1 MELEELQKAWKEL
14 NERVSQ
20 NELVHQ
26 QQIIEMLSRQKE
38 SCLQRMLR
46 MDKIASIFMLGVT
59 ILMFVDFIHLNG
71 KLVFWP
77 AIFGL
82 LLYALTVNFA
92 GVILLTKIKKETNLE
107 MQIKNIL
114 RYKMLINWS
123 YIIGYLLVTP
133 FICIFLYTY
142 RHLWWLM
149 ITMFGLILAG
159 VLTDYFLF
167 HHVSDRIKELTHVN
181 KELKKHFMFQLY
193 LLLRL
198 KNFGRIVIELGIF
211 RIVFLTILTVA
222 AIMILFLAENRF
234 AIPVV
239 CVLLLAGYHNVRK
252 DKEFLRTLTP
262 HLSVFLIKEYTLIA
276 LPFAGIEIIKGQF
289 TDAIGLW
296 LFAALLPCLKKI
308 KLEHKPVRLPFLYKG
323 SYEYIRIFRQ
333 SFWVYILLFLFATAG
348 TVHGNIKINKV
359 CLILWGLV
367 QASGYLQTM
376 DNRYLL
382 HFKNFKTLYL
392 FQLKSIAWN
401 VFITSIPFSLALIAS
416 TYDQDEILFFL
427 SYYTAT
433 LIYAIGIGMLRHII
447 PSPLLLFIV
456 QLSILMP
463 FYLGSL
469 FVPIILI
476 PGIALTALLTCH
488 AHKRLKRLL

>member
-59 ILMFVDFIHLNG
+59 ILMFVDFIHFNG
-71 KLVFWP
+71 KLGVWP

-167 HHVSDRIKELTHVN
+167 HHVSDRIKELTRVN
-181 KELKKHFMFQLY
+181 KELMELKKKH
-193 LLLRL
+193 
-198 KNFGRIVIELGIF
+198 
-211 RIVFLTILTVA
+211 
-222 AIMILFLAENRF
+222 
-234 AIPVV
+234 
-239 CVLLLAGYHNVRK
+239 
-252 DKEFLRTLTP
+252 KE
-262 HLSVFLIKEYTLIA
+262 
-276 LPFAGIEIIKGQF
+276 
-289 TDAIGLW
+289 
-296 LFAALLPCLKKI
+296 
-308 KLEHKPVRLPFLYKG
+308 
-323 SYEYIRIFRQ
+323 
-333 SFWVYILLFLFATAG
+333 
-348 TVHGNIKINKV
+348 
-359 CLILWGLV
+359 
-367 QASGYLQTM
+367 
-376 DNRYLL
+376 
-382 HFKNFKTLYL
+382 
-392 FQLKSIAWN
+392 
-401 VFITSIPFSLALIAS
+401 
-416 TYDQDEILFFL
+416 
-427 SYYTAT
+427 
-433 LIYAIGIGMLRHII
+433 
-447 PSPLLLFIV
+447 
-456 QLSILMP
+456 
-463 FYLGSL
+463 
-469 FVPIILI
+469 
-476 PGIALTALLTCH
+476 
-488 AHKRLKRLL
+488 